1 MNEVTVLPCL
11 PSYGIFCK
19 VCHQQWGWGA
29 EIFHTLQN
37 FTKNKTENKTKQKQ
51 TTKNHISYEEESE
64 GQTWNSS
71 SVHKALIQDSEPFS
85 KEVRDQGS
93 CFWIWNKAQKG
104 HHILSSH
111 SCFLIARRSSGVHTE
126 ETDPDRSQTVIF
138 KNRLFLGKVSLYFKL
153 KIEES

>member
-1 MNEVTVLPCL
+1 MRSQSFLAFHLMVFSVKFVTNSEVGEQKFFTR
-11 PSYGIFCK
+11 YRI
-19 VCHQQWGWGA
+19 
-29 EIFHTLQN
+29 LQ
-37 FTKNKTENKTKQKQ
+37 KTKQKTKQ
-51 TTKNHISYEEESE
+51 NKTTKNHISYEEESE

-126 ETDPDRSQTVIF
+126 ETNPDRSQTVIF